1 MPAAWARRVMK
12 YSTPLHLVERAEIQ
26 RRVVELFR
34 LDAPQMAGARLEQ
47 SKVGKIARRC
57 RLDGRQVGQERVQ
70 QRGAFVQI
78 GHIREITLA
87 PEDAARAGELALQ
100 HGE

>member
-1 MPAAWARRVMK
+1 MPAVWARRVMK
-12 YSTPLHLVERAEIQ
+12 YSTPLHFVERVEIQ

-70 QRGAFVQI
+70 QRGAFVQ
-78 GHIREITLA
+78 RS
-87 PEDAARAGELALQ
+87 R
-100 HGE
+100 